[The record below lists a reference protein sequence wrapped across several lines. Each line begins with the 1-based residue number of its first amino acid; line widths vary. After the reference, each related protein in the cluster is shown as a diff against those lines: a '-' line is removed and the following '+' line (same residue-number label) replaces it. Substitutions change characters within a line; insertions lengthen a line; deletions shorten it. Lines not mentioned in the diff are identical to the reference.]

1 MTKRKGYG
9 KYDES
14 QRAEIGKQAK
24 KNGIRPTA
32 KMFNISKSTVN
43 SILVEYNKALNEVSK
58 SSSEK
63 ASTLESLPKRKRGG
77 TTLLPKDID
86 AKVIQM
92 IKSLREAG
100 NK

>member
-1 MTKRKGYG
+1 MTNRKGYG

-43 SILVEYNKALNEVSK
+43 SILVEYNNI
-58 SSSEK
+58 
-63 ASTLESLPKRKRGG
+63 RR
-77 TTLLPKDID
+77 
-86 AKVIQM
+86 
-92 IKSLREAG
+92 
-100 NK
+100 

>member
-1 MTKRKGYG
+1 MTNRKGYG

-32 KMFNISKSTVN
+32 KMLNISKSTVN
-43 SILVEYNKALNEVSK
+43 SILVEYNKTLNEVSK

-63 ASTLESLPKRKRGG
+63 HQLWKVCLNEKGEVLPFFQKILTLKLYR
-77 TTLLPKDID
+77 
-86 AKVIQM
+86 
-92 IKSLREAG
+92 
-100 NK
+100 